1 MRAFV
6 FWLSIA
12 TVALPCG
19 VSAENRIEDFA
30 KRPDVLKARLSPKG
44 DYLAVLR
51 IVDDKRVVAVLAF
64 PTLELSS
71 VMSFPG
77 NNQVHDFRWVNDT
90 RIVGS
95 VTRDFGRFEF
105 LLPSGELFGMNA
117 DGSRSKHLF
126 GIRAGDT
133 RGPSATRQAQRN
145 TAASASILHLLPDDP
160 EHILVEIRNWTFG
173 LSVPVE
179 AARLNVYNGRVSS
192 RIRAPTTGAQFLTD
206 GSGEIRYAFSTDDD
220 FDNVIHER
228 DPETSEWRLFSLT
241 EYGDTQVEPVAI
253 DTDGTVFVR
262 AAPDDGP
269 LGVYEMHPRTQKLS
283 LVYRHEFADARVL
296 RGPDGEVW
304 GAFVEADYPA
314 IVPIKHDHRFNALLE
329 QVKPLFPN
337 RSVTIFNETE
347 DRRLTLVG
355 VRAAN
360 ATTEVY
366 IHDREAQALRKLFD
380 NMPWIDD
387 ATLASVEAVN
397 FTTRD
402 GTLLRGYL
410 TMPPDSTVGTLG
422 PLVLMP
428 HGGPHGIRDTW
439 QFDSDAQLL
448 AANGYAVLQVNYRG
462 SGGYGMRFER
472 MGFGEWAE
480 KMQDDLTD
488 AVKWAVA
495 EKVADPERVCIYGW
509 SYGGFAAMM
518 SVLKEPGLYA
528 CAVPAAGVYDM
539 DIQYRRADFARF
551 TRWGKKYMD
560 RVIGPTADDRRRAS
574 PIAHLERLETPL
586 FLVHGEEDARVPV
599 AHARE
604 LRKALEK
611 SSVEVNYME
620 KANEGHGFFKEE
632 NRVDFYR
639 ALLAFLDRHIG
650 SKKATGP
657 G

>member
-1 MRAFV
+1 MRAFA
-6 FWLSIA
+6 FWASFATALLS
-12 TVALPCG
+12 CG
-19 VSAENRIEDFA
+19 ASAENRIEDFA

-51 IVDDKRVVAVLAF
+51 IVEDKRVVAVLAF
-64 PTLELSS
+64 PKLELSA

-77 NNQVHDFRWVNDT
+77 NNQVHDFRWVNDE
-90 RIVGS
+90 RLVGS

-117 DGSRSKHLF
+117 DGSRRKHLF

-133 RGPSATRQAQRN
+133 KAPSATRQAKPA
-145 TAASASILHLLPDDP
+145 AASASILHLLPQDP
-160 EHILVEIRNWTFG
+160 QHILVQVRNWTFG
-173 LSVPVE
+173 LGVPVE
-179 AARLNVYNGRVSS
+179 AAYMNVYTGRVFG
-192 RIRAPTTGAQFLTD
+192 RIRAPATGARFATD
-206 GSGEIRYAFSTDDD
+206 SSGQIRYAFSTADD
-220 FDNVIHER
+220 FSNVIHER
-228 DPETSEWRLFSLT
+228 DPKTGEWRLFSRT
-241 EYGDTQVEPVAI
+241 EYGETGVEPVAI
-253 DTDGTVFVR
+253 DTDGNVFVR

-269 LGVYEMHPRTQKLS
+269 LGVYRMHPRTQKLS
-283 LVYRHEFADARVL
+283 PVYRHEFADTEVL

-304 GAFVEADYPA
+304 GAFVEADYP
-314 IVPIKHDHRFNALLE
+314 ITVSIEPDHRFNTLLE
-329 QVKPLFPN
+329 KTKPLFPG

-366 IHDREAQALRKLFD
+366 LYDSKAAALQKLFD

-387 ATLASVEAVN
+387 AVLASVEAVT
-397 FTTRD
+397 FTARD
-402 GTLLRGYL
+402 GVALRGYL
-410 TMPPDSTVGTLG
+410 TIPRDRIVGTPG

-428 HGGPHGIRDTW
+428 HGGPHGIRDAW
-439 QFDSDAQLL
+439 QFDNDAQLL
-448 AANGYAVLQVNYRG
+448 AAHGYAVLQVNYRG

-472 MGFGEWAE
+472 MGFGEWAD

-488 AVKWAVA
+488 AVKWAIA
-495 EKVADPERVCIYGW
+495 EEIADAERVCIYGW

-518 SVLKEPGLYA
+518 SVLKEPSLYA

-539 DIQYRRADFARF
+539 DIQYRHADFARF
-551 TRWGKKYMD
+551 TRWGKKYLD
-560 RVIGPTADDRRRAS
+560 RVIGPTAEDRRLAS
-574 PIAHLERLETPL
+574 PITYLERLQTPL

-604 LRKALEK
+604 LHKTLAK
-611 SSVEVNYME
+611 SGVEVSYME

-632 NRVDFYR
+632 NRIDFYR
-639 ALLAFLDRHIG
+639 ALLAFLNRHIG
-650 SKKATGP
+650 SEKATDAG
-657 G
+657 